1 MPDKLQVISMRTDPN
16 RRSARVDKLAELY
29 DKWTMRAVIW
39 VHILAT
45 GMLIGM
51 KLAGG

>member
-16 RRSARVDKLAELY
+16 RRSARVDKLVDLW
-29 DKWTMRAVIW
+29 DKWTMWAVIGGN
-39 VHILAT
+39 ILAV
-45 GMLIGM
+45 GVLIGM